1 MRGTYVLLIRVPYD
15 TMLSVGELGKL
26 SFKAGYY
33 AYVGSALSGL
43 KKRVGRHLK
52 REKTLHWHI
61 DYLLT
66 RGQVVDVIQAQ
77 SKTRKECKIA
87 GELAK
92 HFPSIQGFG
101 SSDCHCRSHLFFDPD
116 FHKLIKQ
123 VIVSFK
129 THGLKP
135 VKGVGIG

>member
-1 MRGTYVLLIRVPYD
+1 MRGTYVLFIHVPYN
-15 TMLSVGELGKL
+15 SVLNIGELGKL
-26 SFKAGYY
+26 SLKAGYY

-66 RGQVVDVIQAQ
+66 RAQVVDVVQAQ
-77 SKTRKECKIA
+77 SETRKECEIA
-87 GELAK
+87 RDLIK
-92 HFPSIQGFG
+92 YFPCVQDFG
-101 SSDCHCRSHLFFDPD
+101 SSDCNCRSHLFFDPD

-123 VIVSFK
+123 VLVSFK

-135 VKGVGIG
+135 VKGVGVG

>member
-15 TMLSVGELGKL
+15 SVINVGELGKL
-26 SFKAGYY
+26 SLRAGYY

-43 KKRVGRHLK
+43 QKRVSRHLK

-92 HFPSIQGFG
+92 HFPSVQGFG
-101 SSDCHCRSHLFFDPD
+101 SSDCCCRSHLFFDPD
-116 FHKLIKQ
+116 FHKLLRRVL
-123 VIVSFK
+123 VIFRA
-129 THGLKP
+129 HGLKP
-135 VKGVGIG
+135 TEGVGVG